1 MKRLLLAI
9 VLLGSI
15 TAIAAPASAAGFVR
29 YRYFPRVGVV
39 YPAHVY
45 PSYTYAYPVTTSY
58 AYPVTTYGYPVVYG
72 YRSYGPVTTYV
83 PPIVDARVFGYG
95 P

>member
-1 MKRLLLAI
+1 MKRLLIAI

-15 TAIAAPASAAGFVR
+15 FAAAAPASAAGFVR
-29 YRYFPRVGVV
+29 YRYYPRYGVAYSTYV
-39 YPAHVY
+39 YP
-45 PSYTYAYPVTTSY
+45 TYSY
-58 AYPVTTYGYPVVYG
+58 AYPVTTYAVPVVGYYGYG
-72 YRSYGPVTTYV
+72 YRSYGPYTTYV